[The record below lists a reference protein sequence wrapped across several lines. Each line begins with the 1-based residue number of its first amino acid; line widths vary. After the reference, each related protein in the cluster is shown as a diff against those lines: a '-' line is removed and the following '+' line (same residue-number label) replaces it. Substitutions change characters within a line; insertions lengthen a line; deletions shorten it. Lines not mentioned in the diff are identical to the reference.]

1 MATDYLEMTFDS
13 EGTECAASLYR
24 PAGAARSVPC
34 VVMGTGLGGTR
45 NIVLPFYARR
55 FAASGLAALTFDY
68 RRFGGSGGT
77 PRQLMHGAHQQNDY
91 RAAIRFARS
100 LPGIDPRRIALWGA
114 SFGGVH
120 VLTIGATDPSI
131 AAVIAV
137 TPGLFAARAAVFK
150 LARLAALS
158 LADAIRVRR
167 GHPRLRPLVGD
178 RREGALI
185 TDPDTQRVLRGI
197 VEGVPGWRNE
207 ISFAKIWTLPRPRRP
222 STLTMPRAGVRGR
235 PGQDH
240 VTDVAR
246 RAARSAPHGQARH
259 YPAGHVDLHLSPVV
273 DQVIADQ
280 LRFLHVH
287 LTVNH

>member
-114 SFGGVH
+114 H
-120 VLTIGATDPSI
+120 REPLTGPGRSRRCGFSLGAGTRFQVVDGPSPQ
-131 AAVIAV
+131 V
-137 TPGLFAARAAVFK
+137 
-150 LARLAALS
+150 
-158 LADAIRVRR
+158 
-167 GHPRLRPLVGD
+167 
-178 RREGALI
+178 REGV
-185 TDPDTQRVLRGI
+185 T
-197 VEGVPGWRNE
+197 
-207 ISFAKIWTLPRPRRP
+207 
-222 STLTMPRAGVRGR
+222 AG
-235 PGQDH
+235 
-240 VTDVAR
+240 
-246 RAARSAPHGQARH
+246 
-259 YPAGHVDLHLSPVV
+259 
-273 DQVIADQ
+273 
-280 LRFLHVH
+280 
-287 LTVNH
+287 